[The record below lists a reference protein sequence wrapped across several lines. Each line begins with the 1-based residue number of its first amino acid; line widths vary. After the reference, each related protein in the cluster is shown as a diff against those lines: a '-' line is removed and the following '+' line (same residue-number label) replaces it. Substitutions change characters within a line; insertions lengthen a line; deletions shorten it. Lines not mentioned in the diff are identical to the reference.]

1 MNRIIFMVVIFV
13 LLNTSTVYAVEIEQY
28 DFTDIDRVL
37 KENDE
42 KIDFE
47 DTVIRIGRGD
57 TGIFTELIDN
67 TMNSLK
73 NEMVF
78 AGDNVKRLIV
88 ISIFAGII
96 MLVSDL
102 FNNSGIG
109 DAGFGIV
116 YMITS
121 GIVTAGF
128 AYEIEIVENVMQI
141 LMEFMKTLLPTYLFA
156 VSTSGQAMTASMFYE
171 LTMIII
177 FAIEWLFFK
186 VFIPMVKIY
195 VIISVVDYMSKE
207 RILSKFAEII
217 KKIIGWILKTS
228 VYAVA
233 GVNLVEGIVFP
244 SIDSATVSN
253 VSRVASSVP
262 GMDGVSSLSG
272 IALGSGMLIKNTIGS
287 AGLITV
293 IIICAIPTVK
303 TFISSI
309 TYQLLAG
316 VLQPVTDKRIVNCIS
331 VAGEGIEFLLKAVIT
346 CGLLFV
352 ITIAII
358 CLSTNATYY
367 GVG

>member
-262 GMDGVSSLSG
+262 GMDGV
-272 IALGSGMLIKNTIGS
+272 
-287 AGLITV
+287 
-293 IIICAIPTVK
+293 
-303 TFISSI
+303 
-309 TYQLLAG
+309 
-316 VLQPVTDKRIVNCIS
+316 
-331 VAGEGIEFLLKAVIT
+331 
-346 CGLLFV
+346 
-352 ITIAII
+352 
-358 CLSTNATYY
+358 
-367 GVG
+367 